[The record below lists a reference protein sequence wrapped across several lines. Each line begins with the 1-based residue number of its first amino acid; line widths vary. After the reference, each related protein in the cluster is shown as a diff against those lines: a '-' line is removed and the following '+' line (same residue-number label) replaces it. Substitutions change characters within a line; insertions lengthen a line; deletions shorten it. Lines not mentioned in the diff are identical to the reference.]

1 MKIQLNIG
9 CFGENITVDGFPIE
23 EMSIEGISNICT
35 YLVDCAKDKTQLIEI
50 VRMLMT
56 EVAEYIPDEE
66 PCSDCG
72 NWGETYTIEI

>member
-23 EMSIEGISNICT
+23 EMSIEEINVICSFLIN
-35 YLVDCAKDKTQLIEI
+35 YAEDRAQLIEMA
-50 VRMLMT
+50 RMLMT
-56 EVAEYIPDEE
+56 EVGEYIPDEE

-72 NWGETYTIEI
+72 TWGEIYTIEI